1 MAYSQYSEHRR
12 PTAVPKVKRVEHYD
26 ATDVADMKNR
36 KRYEAELEKNADE
49 QRKQNEPKK
58 RSFAEL
64 IKKKK

>member
-12 PTAVPKVKRVEHYD
+12 PTAVPKVRRAEHYD
-26 ATDVADMKNR
+26 ATGEEDLKVQR
-36 KRYEAELEKNADE
+36 SYEKAMEKAA
-49 QRKQNEPKK
+49 PKPPAK